1 MKALTSGSNC
11 ESNQWLKLEIQMW
24 VYFAM
29 YGTSG
34 AVTSHP
40 VVCYSIAPYSP
51 WLAQQSNQHLTI
63 KTVQSVYSSF
73 FLLTPIDSCGV
84 KQWAGGTSPAK
95 MLNVIW
101 RKWKQH
107 MGGNVLLCAPWTFSI
122 IVSVVKLVS
131 CSSLLVVWLRGCHGK
146 SMYCFFGKAA
156 SFSHTSIRLMN
167 KLS

>member
-11 ESNQWLKLEIQMW
+11 ESNEGLKLEIQIW

-34 AVTSHP
+34 VVTSHP
-40 VVCYSIAPYSP
+40 VVCYSIAPYIP

-63 KTVQSVYSSF
+63 KTIQSVYSSF
-73 FLLTPIDSCGV
+73 FLLSPIDSCGV
-84 KQWAGGTSPAK
+84 KRWEGGTSPAQ

-107 MGGNVLLCAPWTFSI
+107 MGEKTGECPPLSLWWSWSLALHCWWFDLEAVMENQCTAF
-122 IVSVVKLVS
+122 LV
-131 CSSLLVVWLRGCHGK
+131 RQHH
-146 SMYCFFGKAA
+146 FP
-156 SFSHTSIRLMN
+156 TQDN
-167 KLS
+167 